1 VIDTV
6 SAESGQSPAHAG
18 TDHRAAGRVPE
29 ASRPSRRRRPVRKY
43 PAAAPYLF
51 ITPFF
56 LVFIPFGAGSVLL
69 AFSMA
74 FVEWPLGGVPDF
86 VGIENFSK
94 VLGDPLFGRAMQNTF
109 LMLVGFLL
117 ALMPLCLFVAVL
129 LKQLRQRTANFVQV
143 AIFAPITMSLIAVA
157 LVFDLLYNDN
167 VGFINGLLGNFG
179 LGPVPFLTDADLAPW
194 SIIAMRVWRVLGYYA
209 VILFAGLQSI
219 PEELYEAAS
228 IDGAGGWSQF
238 WHITLPMLRPV
249 TMFVLVAS
257 SIAAWELFAEP
268 NVLTDGGPARSTFT
282 AVMYVFQKSF
292 SEFSLGRGAAA
303 SVVLAAAIIASTV
316 LVNRLL
322 RSERNG

>member
-1 VIDTV
+1 V
-6 SAESGQSPAHAG
+6 SPTIAANARPRVAEAEIGTGGAG
-18 TDHRAAGRVPE
+18 GARRAP
-29 ASRPSRRRRPVRKY
+29 RPFRRRPGRKY
-43 PAAAPYLF
+43 PASAPYLF

-56 LVFIPFGAGSVLL
+56 LVFLPFGAGSVLL

-74 FVEWPLGGVPDF
+74 FVEWPLGGVPEF
-86 VGIENFSK
+86 VGVDNFTT
-94 VLGDPLFGRAMQNTF
+94 VLGDPLFGRAMGNTF

-129 LKQLRQRTANFVQV
+129 LKQLRQRTANLVQV
-143 AIFAPITMSLIAVA
+143 VIFAPITMSLIAVA
-157 LVFDLLYNDN
+157 LVFDLLYNDR
-167 VGFINGLLGNFG
+167 VGFINGLLGMVG
-179 LGPVPFLTDADLAPW
+179 LGPVPFLTDADVAPW
-194 SIIAMRVWRVLGYYA
+194 SIIAMRIWRVLGYYA

-228 IDGAGGWSQF
+228 IDGAGGWAKF
-238 WHITLPMLRPV
+238 RHITFPMLKPV

-282 AVMYVFQKSF
+282 AVMYVFQSSF
-292 SEFSLGRGAAA
+292 AQLSLGKGAAA
-303 SVVLAAAIIASTV
+303 SVLLAGAIILSTV

-322 RSERNG
+322 RSDKDA